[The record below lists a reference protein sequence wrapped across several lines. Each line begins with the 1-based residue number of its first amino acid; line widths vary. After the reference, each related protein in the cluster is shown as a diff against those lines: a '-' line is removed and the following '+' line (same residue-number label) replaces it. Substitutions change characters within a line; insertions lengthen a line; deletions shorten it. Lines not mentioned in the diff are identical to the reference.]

1 MFEED
6 NIESP
11 KTQNEYMIEY
21 ASRLYDIDMEIDE
34 LKQAKKDLKA
44 EYADRIDMQAAQQ
57 VLRTINILKKV
68 DARQTYDGFLNAL
81 EKKMGLAE

>member
-68 DARQTYDGFLNAL
+68 DARQTYDEFLNAL